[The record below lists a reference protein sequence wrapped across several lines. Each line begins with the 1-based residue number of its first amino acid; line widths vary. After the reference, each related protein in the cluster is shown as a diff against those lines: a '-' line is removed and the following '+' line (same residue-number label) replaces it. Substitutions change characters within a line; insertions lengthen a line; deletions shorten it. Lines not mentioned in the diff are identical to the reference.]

1 MARTI
6 IGVMGGGESAPESA
20 IRDAYQLGKLIAVS
34 GWGLLFC
41 GRGAG
46 VMDAAARGA
55 QSRGGLTVG
64 VLPDKDT
71 RGASA
76 HLDISIVTGMGSARN
91 VINVLSSD
99 VVIACGGGAGTL
111 SEVALALKHAR
122 PVILLNFDLGGLL
135 GEYRERGLLHD
146 AATPE
151 EAVQIARRL
160 LGETL

>member
-20 IRDAYQLGKLIAVS
+20 VRDAYRLGELIAGA
-34 GWGLLFC
+34 GWVLLC
-41 GRGAG
+41 GGRGAG
-46 VMDAAARGA
+46 VMDAVARGA
-55 QSRGGLTVG
+55 QSQGGLTIG
-64 VLPDKDT
+64 VLPGKDT

-76 HLDISIVTGMGSARN
+76 HLDIRIVTGMGSARN

-122 PVILLNFDLGGLL
+122 PVILLNFDPGGLL

-151 EAVQIARRL
+151 EAVQIARGL